1 MDMSLNSGIQ
11 NQQKCQRYTMITWG
25 LGAAPILGNAH
36 ILEED
41 MTEQDAQQELSK
53 ILRKMEMATEI
64 MTIMWLWQ

>member
-1 MDMSLNSGIQ
+1 MV
-11 NQQKCQRYTMITWG
+11 TWG

-53 ILRKMEMATEI
+53 ILRKMEMVTEI
-64 MTIMWLWQ
+64 MTIMWL